1 MDIEKTDVVI
11 VGAGPAGLATAIGL
25 AQQGIRFI
33 ILDSLA
39 AVEHTSRAVVI
50 HAATLDALQ
59 PLGVTD
65 RLIAQGLKIRR
76 FQVRDRDRA
85 LLEVDFDGL
94 ESPHP
99 FALTIPQ
106 DETEAILA
114 RRLAEL
120 GSTVQRPAKVTSIEE
135 TGSGAEVRYEGA
147 DGPAMIA
154 CRYVVGA
161 DGERSIVRAS
171 AGIGFPGDVS
181 GSFLLADIR
190 MDWPLDAQCSQIFA
204 SPEGLLVVVAMTGE
218 RFRVVAPLENAP
230 AMPDIADVQ
239 RLLDQRGPAS
249 RAKVTELLWGSRFR
263 VHHKLADEFF
273 KGSTLLLGDAAHV
286 HSPAGGQG
294 MNLGLR
300 DAVLLAKALAVA
312 LRDGSNSALED
323 YAGAR
328 RAAAY
333 KILQKTGFMTRIG
346 SLRNIWM
353 VRIRNRLLTIA
364 MRWPILRQRVA
375 RSLAGFR

>member
-1 MDIEKTDVVI
+1 MDVETTDIVI

-25 AQQGIRFI
+25 AQRGIRFV

-39 AVEHTSRAVVI
+39 EIEHTSRAVVI

-59 PLGVTD
+59 ALGVTD
-65 RLIAQGLKIRR
+65 RLIAQGLKLRHVEI
-76 FQVRDRDRA
+76 RDRDRTLVA
-85 LLEVDFDGL
+85 VDFDGL
-94 ESPHP
+94 PTPHP

-114 RRLAEL
+114 ARLGEL
-120 GSTVQRPAKVTSIEE
+120 GSTVRRPAKVTSVEQ
-135 TGSGAEVRYEGA
+135 TGSGAEVRYQSA
-147 DGPAMIA
+147 DGPALIA

-190 MDWPLDAQCSQIFA
+190 MDWPLGDGCSQMFA
-204 SPEGLLVVVAMTGE
+204 SPEGPLVVVAMTGS
-218 RFRVVAPLENAP
+218 RFRVVAPLDNAP
-230 AMPDIADVQ
+230 AVPGMDDVQ
-239 RLLDQRGPAS
+239 RLVDQRGPTSPA
-249 RAKVTELLWGSRFR
+249 RVTELLWSSRFR

-273 KGSTLLLGDAAHV
+273 KESIALVGDAAHV

-300 DAVLLAKALAVA
+300 DAVGLAQALALSLQDGTDTA
-312 LRDGSNSALED
+312 LQD
-323 YAGAR
+323 YASTR
-328 RAAAY
+328 RAAAA
-333 KILQKTGFMTRIG
+333 KVLQMTANLTRMAALKNGLAIK
-346 SLRNIWM
+346 
-353 VRIRNRLLTIA
+353 IRNGLVRFALQ
-364 MRWPILRQRVA
+364 WPALRQRVA
-375 RSLAGFR
+375 KTIAGFR